1 MQLVRG
7 LIKKNT
13 EVLLF
18 MQIYPTIYVVCTI
31 FHLVQIFAK
40 MGVKWT
46 NLWSD
51 DWLSSKMFLGQKV
64 AGSEIQN

>member
-7 LIKKNT
+7 LIKENA

-18 MQIYPTIYVVCTI
+18 MQIYPTIYVVYVVCTI

-46 NLWSD
+46 NL
-51 DWLSSKMFLGQKV
+51 
-64 AGSEIQN
+64 

>member
-7 LIKKNT
+7 LIKENA

-46 NLWSD
+46 NL
-51 DWLSSKMFLGQKV
+51 
-64 AGSEIQN
+64 